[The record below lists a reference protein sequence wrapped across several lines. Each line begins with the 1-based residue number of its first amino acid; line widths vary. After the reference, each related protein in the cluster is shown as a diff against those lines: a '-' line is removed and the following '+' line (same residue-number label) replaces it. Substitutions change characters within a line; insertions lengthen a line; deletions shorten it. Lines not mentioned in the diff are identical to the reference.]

1 MPVFAYK
8 GYTSKDR
15 KIKSGLIDAESAK
28 VARQKLRKLDIYPI
42 ELDQT
47 VEKAQEA
54 KRSRS
59 LFTMGGKV
67 SPLDL
72 SAMTRQLA
80 TMINADLPLVQSLS
94 ALTEQVGN
102 PRLARVL
109 AEVREAVNE
118 GASLGEAMEAYPRVF
133 SDLYVN
139 MVKAGEQSGALD
151 IVLERL
157 SDFTE
162 GQADLRSKIKSAS
175 IYPVMVLGIMLMV
188 LIAMFWFVIPKIS
201 KLFEQTDQALP
212 LLTQVMIGASQF
224 VAGWGG
230 IISLFGIIGFLILF
244 RYYVRTP
251 EGRQRWD
258 SFKLRIPVMGSLI
271 RKIAISRFCRTLSTL
286 LSSGIPLLKSLNIV
300 EKVVGNRVLGNAIK
314 DAHENITEGA
324 SIADPLR
331 ASQVFP
337 PFVLQMIASGE
348 QAGELEFMLQKAAD
362 AFDREVE
369 NSIAGITSLIEPVMI
384 LVLAGMVVIVILSFL
399 MPILNLTSGIG

>member
-15 KIKSGLIDAESAK
+15 KLKSGLIDAESAK
-28 VARQKLRKLDIYPI
+28 VARQKLRKQDIYPI

-47 VEKAQEA
+47 VEKAREA
-54 KRSRS
+54 KQSKN
-59 LFTMGGKV
+59 LFSMGGKV
-67 SPLDL
+67 SPMDL

-94 ALTEQVGN
+94 ALTEQVEN

-133 SDLYVN
+133 SELYVN

-162 GQADLRSKIKSAS
+162 SQADLRSKIKSAS

-188 LIAMFWFVIPKIS
+188 LVAMFWFVIPKIA

-212 LLTQVMIGASQF
+212 ALTKIMIGISEF
-224 VAGWGG
+224 IAGWGG
-230 IISLFGIIGFLILF
+230 IASIFVIGGLLVLF
-244 RYYVRTP
+244 RYFIRTP
-251 EGRQRWD
+251 DGRLRWD
-258 SFKLRIPVMGSLI
+258 AFKLKTPVIGDLTK
-271 RKIAISRFCRTLSTL
+271 KIAISRFCRTLSTL

-300 EKVVGNRVLGNAIK
+300 EKVVGNQVLGNAIK

-331 ASQVFP
+331 ASRVFP

-369 NSIAGITSLIEPVMI
+369 NSIAAITSLIEPVMI

>member
-15 KIKSGLIDAESAK
+15 KLKSGLIDAESAK
-28 VARQKLRKLDIYPI
+28 VARQKLRKQDIYPI

-47 VEKAQEA
+47 VEKAREA
-54 KRSRS
+54 KQSKN
-59 LFTMGGKV
+59 LFSMGGKV
-67 SPLDL
+67 SPMDL

-94 ALTEQVGN
+94 ALTEQVEN

-133 SDLYVN
+133 SELYVN

-162 GQADLRSKIKSAS
+162 SQADLRSKIKSAS
-175 IYPVMVLGIMLMV
+175 IYPVMVLGSMLMV
-188 LIAMFWFVIPKIS
+188 LVAMFWFGIPKIA

-212 LLTQVMIGASQF
+212 ALTKIMIGISEF
-224 VAGWGG
+224 IAGWGG
-230 IISLFGIIGFLILF
+230 IASIFVIGGLLVLF
-244 RYYVRTP
+244 RYFIRTP
-251 EGRQRWD
+251 DGRLRWD
-258 SFKLRIPVMGSLI
+258 AFKLKTPVIGDLTK
-271 RKIAISRFCRTLSTL
+271 KIAISRFCRTLSTL

-300 EKVVGNRVLGNAIK
+300 EKVVGNQVLGNAIK

-331 ASQVFP
+331 ASRVFP

-369 NSIAGITSLIEPVMI
+369 NSIAAITSLIEPVMI
-384 LVLAGMVVIVILSFL
+384 MVLAGMVVIVILSFL